1 MRQKVKREQN
11 HTQEKKQ
18 NREER
23 GRMLRRIGLGGV
35 GLLLVLTISV
45 LVFAKRPDSD
55 KDTQVAIKQEVQQNT
70 EDEQVPEEQLQEPEN
85 GDDSEDAKQ
94 PDGEQ
99 ADEQEPEK
107 TSDSENEEKPGKKDS
122 SGQYDYS
129 APVPES
135 EKVKKSYFDDAVFIG
150 DSRTEGFMLS
160 AGLSNATF
168 YSHKGITVKTVFTE
182 PAIKMGGSE
191 VPIMDALAKTDFSK
205 VYIMLG
211 INETGWVYSS
221 MFIESYARIID
232 EIKDINPDAVI
243 YVQQILPVSQKV
255 SEEHRYIKN
264 KRIRKYN
271 TLLQEMAEEKEVYF
285 VDVAKAVEDENG
297 VLPEDAA
304 VDGIHLKKD
313 YCKKWLQY
321 LETHVV
327 E

>member
-1 MRQKVKREQN
+1 MQQRVKREQN
-11 HTQEKKQ
+11 HTQEKRQSRKK
-18 NREER
+18 RAR
-23 GRMLRRIGLGGV
+23 RLRKIYLCGFGLFLILLIGI
-35 GLLLVLTISV
+35 LVY
-45 LVFAKRPDSD
+45 AKRPDSD
-55 KDTQVAIKQEVQQNT
+55 IDSQVADKQETEQSAEVPDQSAEEQPDAKT
-70 EDEQVPEEQLQEPEN
+70 EDDAYDP
-85 GDDSEDAKQ
+85 DSESKGQ
-94 PDGEQ
+94 
-99 ADEQEPEK
+99 
-107 TSDSENEEKPGKKDS
+107 SGKK
-122 SGQYDYS
+122 GEYDYS

-135 EKVKKSYFDDAVFIG
+135 EQVAKSYFDDAVFIG

-168 YSHKGITVKTVFTE
+168 YSHKGITVNTVFTE
-182 PAIKMGGSE
+182 PAIKMGNSK
-191 VPIMDALAKTDFSK
+191 VSIMDALAKTDFSK

-221 MFIESYARIID
+221 LFIEKYAEIVD
-232 EIKDINPDAVI
+232 EIKKINPDAVI

-285 VDVAKAVEDENG
+285 VDVAKAVEDEKG

-313 YCKKWLQY
+313 YCKKWLEY

>member
-1 MRQKVKREQN
+1 
-11 HTQEKKQ
+11 
-18 NREER
+18 
-23 GRMLRRIGLGGV
+23 
-35 GLLLVLTISV
+35 
-45 LVFAKRPDSD
+45 
-55 KDTQVAIKQEVQQNT
+55 
-70 EDEQVPEEQLQEPEN
+70 
-85 GDDSEDAKQ
+85 
-94 PDGEQ
+94 
-99 ADEQEPEK
+99 
-107 TSDSENEEKPGKKDS
+107 
-122 SGQYDYS
+122 
-129 APVPES
+129 
-135 EKVKKSYFDDAVFIG
+135 
-150 DSRTEGFMLS
+150 MLS

-168 YSHKGITVKTVFTE
+168 YSHKGITVNTVFTE
-182 PAIKMGGSE
+182 PAIKMGNSK
-191 VPIMDALAKTDFSK
+191 VSIMDALAKTDFSK

-221 MFIESYARIID
+221 LFIEKYAEIVD
-232 EIKDINPDAVI
+232 EIKKINPDAVI

-285 VDVAKAVEDENG
+285 VDVAKAVEDEKG

-313 YCKKWLQY
+313 YCKKWLEY

>member
-1 MRQKVKREQN
+1 MQQRVKRGQN
-11 HTQEKKQ
+11 TIQNKKES
-18 NREER
+18 RKR
-23 GRMLRRIGLGGV
+23 RARRLRRIYFCEFG
-35 GLLLVLTISV
+35 LVLIFMVGV
-45 LVFAKRPDSD
+45 LVYAKRPDLNKDSQVTEKPETEQSAEVSD
-55 KDTQVAIKQEVQQNT
+55 QPAEEQPDAKT
-70 EDEQVPEEQLQEPEN
+70 EDDA
-85 GDDSEDAKQ
+85 DDPDAESKGQ
-94 PDGEQ
+94 SGEKG
-99 ADEQEPEK
+99 E
-107 TSDSENEEKPGKKDS
+107 
-122 SGQYDYS
+122 YDYS
-129 APVPES
+129 VPVPES
-135 EKVKKSYFDDAVFIG
+135 DEVTKSYFDDAVFIG

-168 YSHKGITVKTVFTE
+168 YSHKGITVSTVFTE
-182 PAIKMGGSE
+182 PAIKMGNSK
-191 VPIMDALAKTDFSK
+191 VSIMDALAKTDFSK

-221 MFIESYARIID
+221 MFIEKYAEIVD
-232 EIKDINPDAVI
+232 EIKKINPDAVI

-285 VDVAKAVEDENG
+285 VDVAKAVEDENR

-313 YCKKWLQY
+313 YCKKWLEY

>member
-1 MRQKVKREQN
+1 MQQRVKREQN
-11 HTQEKKQ
+11 HTQEKRQSRKK
-18 NREER
+18 RAR
-23 GRMLRRIGLGGV
+23 RLRKIYLCGFGLFLILLIGI
-35 GLLLVLTISV
+35 LVY
-45 LVFAKRPDSD
+45 AKRPDSD
-55 KDTQVAIKQEVQQNT
+55 IDSQVADKQEELQDART
-70 EDEQVPEEQLQEPEN
+70 EDGADDSYGAGEQQSGEEGSNEPEPEN
-85 GDDSEDAKQ
+85 DPDSESK
-94 PDGEQ
+94 EQ
-99 ADEQEPEK
+99 
-107 TSDSENEEKPGKKDS
+107 SGKK
-122 SGQYDYS
+122 GEYDYS

-135 EKVKKSYFDDAVFIG
+135 EQVAKSYFDDAVFIG

-168 YSHKGITVKTVFTE
+168 YSHKGITVNTVFTE
-182 PAIKMGGSE
+182 PAIKMGNSK
-191 VPIMDALAKTDFSK
+191 VSIMDALAKTDFSK

-221 MFIESYARIID
+221 LFIEKYAEIVD
-232 EIKDINPDAVI
+232 EIKKINPDAVI

-255 SEEHRYIKN
+255 SEEHRYVKN

-285 VDVAKAVEDENG
+285 VDVAKAVEDEKG

-313 YCKKWLQY
+313 YCKKWLEY